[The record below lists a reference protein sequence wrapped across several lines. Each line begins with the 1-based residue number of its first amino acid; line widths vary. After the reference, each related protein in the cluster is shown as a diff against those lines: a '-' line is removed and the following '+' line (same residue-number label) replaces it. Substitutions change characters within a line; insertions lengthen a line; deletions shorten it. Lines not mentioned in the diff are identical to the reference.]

1 MSQASFLQTVCMQ
14 AMLLLFELTTMDN
27 WPTIMHSGMDAA
39 GVDVQPVTN
48 RSSSFSLF
56 FVVFICVSAFF
67 LTRAFIGVF
76 IKQVG
81 ALSMPSSFHAHCGL
95 DEDFAYTNMCG
106 KPITPRAEVIL
117 TLPLIACASQH
128 CLHMRL

>member
-1 MSQASFLQTVCMQ
+1 MTLSSGLGIASERADETLHMQ

-27 WPTIMHSGMDAA
+27 WPTVMHSGMDAA

-81 ALSMPSSFHAHCGL
+81 SVYA
-95 DEDFAYTNMCG
+95 
-106 KPITPRAEVIL
+106 KP
-117 TLPLIACASQH
+117 
-128 CLHMRL
+128 

>member
-1 MSQASFLQTVCMQ
+1 MAPLFALTSACYLHYSGRETASDKIRLVQAGFLQLIQASLIQHVCMQ

-27 WPTIMHSGMDAA
+27 WPTVMHSGMDAA

-76 IKQVG
+76 IKQVSK
-81 ALSMPSSFHAHCGL
+81 LYSI
-95 DEDFAYTNMCG
+95 DED
-106 KPITPRAEVIL
+106 IL
-117 TLPLIACASQH
+117 NQ
-128 CLHMRL
+128 MR

>member
-1 MSQASFLQTVCMQ
+1 MALLSALTPVHQTATAIRPKSVLDTVQTGLMQAVHMQ

-27 WPTIMHSGMDAA
+27 WPTVMHVGMDAA
-39 GVDVQPVTN
+39 GVGVQPVTN

-67 LTRAFIGVF
+67 LTRAFIGAF

-81 ALSMPSSFHAHCGL
+81 SL
-95 DEDFAYTNMCG
+95 
-106 KPITPRAEVIL
+106 
-117 TLPLIACASQH
+117 
-128 CLHMRL
+128 